1 MLTEEIKQELVSRIR
16 SAEKIDRILLFGSE
30 ATGHAGPDSDIDL
43 LVVLDRESM
52 PTSFRERSFNYLQVS
67 RAIRDLEKRYP
78 IDLLVYTRPEFE
90 KIKEANSLFVRRIL
104 REGVEL
110 S

>member
-1 MLTEEIKQELVSRIR
+1 MLTEEMKQELVSRIR

-30 ATGHAGPDSDIDL
+30 ATGEAGPHSD
-43 LVVLDRESM
+43 
-52 PTSFRERSFNYLQVS
+52 
-67 RAIRDLEKRYP
+67 